1 MAITLNEI
9 NAYDDY
15 PEFADRLW
23 YGRSI
28 VTLPQRMRKSVSC
41 HCGVTRFDAFRT
53 VGADEIERLRGI
65 IDNLQGRLESCE
77 TQGSS
82 SES

>member
-1 MAITLNEI
+1 MAITSNEI

-28 VTLPQRMRKSVSC
+28 VTLPKRMRKSVSC
-41 HCGVTRFDAFRT
+41 HCGITRFDAFRT
-53 VGADEIERLRGI
+53 VGADEIERLRRI
-65 IDNLQGRLESCE
+65 IDDLQNKLEQYE
-77 TQGSS
+77 TQGSPPKS
-82 SES
+82 